1 MPDALRLPA
10 EQRHVRELAALIA
23 ADTDPCPAGWRLSP
37 KAVTTFVVGSAGESL
52 AVPEETGGGDV
63 IISRKLYG
71 NDDLVQR
78 AVVTLAS
85 DRALLLVGEPGTA
98 KSWLSE
104 HLAAAISGTSLLA
117 IQGSAG
123 ITEDQIKYGW
133 NYALLL
139 AEGPTPRALV
149 PAPLYTGMRSGRIVR
164 FEEITRAPHEVQDT
178 LLSALSEKLITV
190 PELTGDDGVVMA
202 RPGFNVVA
210 TANTRDRGVN
220 DMSAALKRRFN
231 FETVPPLDDLQEE
244 ARVVRERVTSLLA
257 TTPAHD
263 VRFDDDVLDLLVT
276 TFHEVRSG
284 ETTDGVAL
292 ERPTAVLSTAEAVSV
307 GINAALHAAFFGE
320 GAVTP
325 AHVVQ
330 HLPGTAAKERG
341 DDLKVLRSYFEVAA
355 KGRAKREL
363 GAWKAYYAARRHL
376 A

>member
-1 MPDALRLPA
+1 MSDALRLPA

-23 ADTDPCPAGWRLSP
+23 ADTDPRPSGWRLSP
-37 KAVTTFVVGSAGESL
+37 KAVTVFVVGSAGESL
-52 AVPEETGGGDV
+52 AVPEEAGGGDV
-63 IISRKLYG
+63 VISRKFYG
-71 NDDLVQR
+71 HDDLVQR

-104 HLAAAISGTSLLA
+104 HLAAAISGTSLLT

-190 PELTGDDGVVMA
+190 PELSGDDGVVMA

-276 TFHEVRSG
+276 TFHEVRGG
-284 ETTDGVAL
+284 ETTDGIAL

-307 GINAALHAAFFGE
+307 GVNAALHAAFFGE
-320 GAVTP
+320 GSVTP

-376 A
+376 D

>member
-1 MPDALRLPA
+1 MPDVLRQPA
-10 EQRHVRELAALIA
+10 ERRHARELAALAA
-23 ADTDPCPAGWRLSP
+23 ADTAPRPEGWALSP
-37 KAVTTFVVGSAGESL
+37 KAVTTFVVGSGGEAL
-52 AVPEETGGGDV
+52 DVPASHGGGQV
-63 IISRKLYG
+63 VVSRKFFG
-71 NDDLVQR
+71 HDGLVQR

-104 HLAAAISGTSLLA
+104 HLAAAISGTSLLT

-149 PAPLYTGMRSGRIVR
+149 PAPLYTGMKTGSIVR
-164 FEEITRAPHEVQDT
+164 FEEITRAPHEVQET
-178 LLSALSEKLITV
+178 LLSALSEKVIAV
-190 PELTGDDGVVMA
+190 PELGGDDGMVFA
-202 RPGFNVVA
+202 QRGFNVVA

-231 FETVPPLDDLQEE
+231 FETVPPLDDLQQE
-244 ARVVRERVTSLLA
+244 AQVVRERVGSLLA
-257 TTPAHD
+257 HTPAHE

-276 TFHEVRSG
+276 TFHEVRIG

-292 ERPTAVLSTAEAVSV
+292 ERPSAVLSTAEAVSV
-307 GINAALHAAFFGE
+307 GVNAAMHAAFFGD
-320 GAVTP
+320 GRVTP
-325 AHVVQ
+325 EHLVL

-376 A
+376 D